1 MAQDGLFWQQH
12 PGKLG
17 WVSGYAAAYL
27 FFTTALFF
35 MLTLLEKLPGSRS
48 YFHIMVITALVA
60 ILGLAVTRLLK

>member
-27 FFTTALFF
+27 FFTIALFF
-35 MLTLLEKLPGSRS
+35 MLTFLKKLPAGWS
-48 YFHIMVITALVA
+48 YLHMAGVTA
-60 ILGLAVTRLLK
+60 ILAILALTVKRLLK